1 MLSNSQYNINNN
13 KSYYL
18 FSTNYEPGAVQSIL
32 YTFAHLILIPVEVST
47 LTNEVAEAIFSP
59 DLSSGLNISC
69 PFHIFSQMP
78 QRPLRLYGFKIY
90 LMILLQYRDTSSGS
104 GRNEWLRCAVI

>member
-59 DLSSGLNISC
+59 DLSSGLLCLISLAH
-69 PFHIFSQMP
+69 F
-78 QRPLRLYGFKIY
+78 
-90 LMILLQYRDTSSGS
+90 TSS
-104 GRNEWLRCAVI
+104 LRCLRGPSDFMGSRSTS